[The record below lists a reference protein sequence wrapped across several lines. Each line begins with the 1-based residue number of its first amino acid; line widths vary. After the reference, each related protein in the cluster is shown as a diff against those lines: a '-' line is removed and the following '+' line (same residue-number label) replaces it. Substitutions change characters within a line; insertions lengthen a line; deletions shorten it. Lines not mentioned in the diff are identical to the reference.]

1 MRIFT
6 ERTDCICITHR
17 YLTSGREAKGGENA
31 MDIQWFTASVV
42 CLTVFHAVASAGT
55 YPPLPFLFVEG
66 NHYDIGRQIVSA

>member
-17 YLTSGREAKGGENA
+17 NLTSGREAKGGENA
-31 MDIQWFTASVV
+31 MDIQWFVV

-55 YPPLPFLFVEG
+55 SYPPLPFLFVEG